1 MKSQAN
7 GLEYGELA
15 RALDELAQRAPAI
28 DAAELVSLWPK
39 VESRVLARVRADEY
53 EGGALGGVGERVRN
67 LAWEIGVSVDLYAV
81 HLGAVRTLA
90 KLLREHAQWVERQRT
105 ARASGERTSQPGSNA
120 S

>member
-1 MKSQAN
+1 
-7 GLEYGELA
+7 
-15 RALDELAQRAPAI
+15 
-28 DAAELVSLWPK
+28 
-39 VESRVLARVRADEY
+39 
-53 EGGALGGVGERVRN
+53 
-67 LAWEIGVSVDLYAV
+67 VDLYAV